1 MTFHFLHQYC
11 GKIKW
16 FDLSPDAGDPSCLCS
31 LCGELIGE
39 EEMPIRAFDADKGL
53 EARFH
58 IKCFG
63 TVTGTEIY
71 ALPDEQ
77 EYYPDEEL
85 RHES

>member
-63 TVTGTEIY
+63 TVTGQRFT
-71 ALPDEQ
+71 LCQMSRNTSPT
-77 EYYPDEEL
+77 
-85 RHES
+85 RS